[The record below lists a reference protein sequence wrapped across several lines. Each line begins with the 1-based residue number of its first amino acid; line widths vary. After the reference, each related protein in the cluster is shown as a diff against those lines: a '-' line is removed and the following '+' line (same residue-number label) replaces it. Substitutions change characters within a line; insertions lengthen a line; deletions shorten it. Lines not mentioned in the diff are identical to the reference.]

1 MKAVVTDE
9 MIEIVREMI
18 DEHSYAEIASRLNLS
33 VRCVNNLVKR
43 HDIKRS
49 RDAESTMRSRI
60 RKNLVKGER
69 RRAIFGLEQHT
80 NLKVFMNPERRRL
93 KVYLKRMN
101 YKIPTRGSMTVYYDD
116 HTQRVDDLEERGRK
130 VGLTFERFETVTN

>member
-1 MKAVVTDE
+1 MKTVVTDE
-9 MIEIVREMI
+9 MVETVREMI
-18 DEHSYAEIASRLNLS
+18 DEHSCAEIASKLNVS
-33 VRCVNNLVKR
+33 VRSVNNILKR

-49 RDAESTMRSRI
+49 KDAESAMRSRI

-93 KVYLKRMN
+93 KLYLKRMN
-101 YKIPTRGSMTVYYDD
+101 YQIPSRGSMTVYYDD
-116 HTQRVDDLEERGRK
+116 NTQRVDDLEERGRK
-130 VGLTFERFETVTN
+130 VGLSFEKRETVTI